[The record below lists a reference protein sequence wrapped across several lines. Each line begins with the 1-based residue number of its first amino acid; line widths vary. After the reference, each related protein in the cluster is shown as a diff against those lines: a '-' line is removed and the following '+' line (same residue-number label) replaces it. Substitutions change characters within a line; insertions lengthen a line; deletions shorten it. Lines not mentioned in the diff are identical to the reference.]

1 MTALRSGEL
10 FAGVGGLGM
19 AVDEVFNAEPSW
31 FCEFDAAP
39 SKVLAHHFPDVH
51 NYGDVRA
58 VDFRT
63 VPHTQIRAGGF
74 PCQDVSLAGRRRG
87 MTDGTRSGLW
97 SEFARSIEEDRPDWV
112 VIENVRG
119 LLSADASSDL
129 EPCPLCVGDNPGHVL
144 RALGAVLG
152 DLADLGFDAEW
163 VGLRA
168 SDVGAPHGRFRVFVL
183 AWPRERTVAD
193 TIGEPVR
200 GRAGGVSRSASA
212 AEGNGDQRERGG
224 GATGDSGA
232 DAPVTL
238 LPTPDAY
245 SGSRGGSQ
253 HPEKRRDGGHTV
265 SLADVTEH
273 ALLGTPRTAQGVQN
287 DLRNPAVIGNP
298 RGRLEDQIAL
308 LPTPN
313 VAMAEGGQTSRS
325 GARKDERLLGGIAA
339 DVADGPLLP
348 TPTAGTQS
356 KSTRAMTA
364 SKANGRRT
372 GGGQSSPLGLEE
384 AASLVAGHRPEHL
397 PGDDDLPPG
406 SRAVVDALMPTPRA
420 TRGGSS
426 TEMSYAMGGTRSD
439 DERPQGVVTPGADW
453 GPYAAA
459 IHRWE
464 QVIGRPAPAPVR
476 HDGKG
481 GKARLNPELTE
492 WMMGWPT
499 GWVTTPAIGLSRAEQ
514 LKACGNGVV
523 PQQAAAALRLL
534 LARPGVPALV
544 ETMAVTS

>member
-10 FAGVGGLGM
+10 FAGAGGLGM

-39 SKVLAHHFPDVH
+39 SKVLAHHFPDAP

-119 LLSADASSDL
+119 LLSADASSDM
-129 EPCPLCVGDNPGHVL
+129 EPCPLCVGDDPGHVL

-163 VGLRA
+163 IGLRA

-193 TIGEPVR
+193 TIGESVR

-232 DAPVTL
+232 DAPVAL

-325 GARKDERLLGGIAA
+325 VARKDERLLGGIAA
-339 DVADGPLLP
+339 DIADG
-348 TPTAGTQS
+348 Q
-356 KSTRAMTA
+356 
-364 SKANGRRT
+364 
-372 GGGQSSPLGLEE
+372 
-384 AASLVAGHRPEHL
+384 
-397 PGDDDLPPG
+397 
-406 SRAVVDALMPTPRA
+406 LMPTSRA

-534 LARPGVPALV
+534 LARPGVPALA
-544 ETMAVTS
+544 ETMAVAS